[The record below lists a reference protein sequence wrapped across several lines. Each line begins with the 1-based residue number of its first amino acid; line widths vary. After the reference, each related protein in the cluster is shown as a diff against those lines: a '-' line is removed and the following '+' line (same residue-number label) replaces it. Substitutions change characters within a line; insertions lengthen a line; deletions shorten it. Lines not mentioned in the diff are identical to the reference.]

1 MGSVVKLMSLNYL
14 FLPAEKY
21 LSDINKVNEVEVSA
35 DQSDHHIYS
44 QTNFTNETNC
54 KKKTSNFIQT
64 FLHKI
69 QTKINKNKQEVFT
82 CDRCRETPPGS

>member
-54 KKKTSNFIQT
+54 KKRHQT
-64 FLHKI
+64 LFKLFY
-69 QTKINKNKQEVFT
+69 TKYKQK
-82 CDRCRETPPGS
+82 